1 LNLTNRSGNSLQYRV
16 NNGVPNQLTQFINN
30 FEQKLWMR
38 NDAFF
43 VQEQWTIDR
52 LTLQG
57 ALRYD
62 RSWSWA
68 PPQSMGPERFLP
80 TPLSF
85 EETPVVDAYHDLTPR
100 MAATYDLFGN
110 GKTALK
116 GTLGKYLDAAT
127 TASNYGLSNP
137 TSRIPQNVART
148 WTDADG
154 DFVPDCDLLNP
165 NAQDLRPTGGDACG
179 AYANRNFGTAVFS
192 NTIDPDIL
200 SGWGVRPS
208 DWQIG
213 VSVQHE
219 VLPRVSVEIG
229 YFWRWFQGF
238 TVTDNLA
245 VTAADFD
252 QFSVTAPSDPRLPG
266 GGNYT
271 LSGFYDVK
279 PSLFGVTDNFITYS
293 DKYGEQYQ
301 RFQGVDITASARP
314 RNGLTIQGGVSWG
327 RSTADSCEIRDKVPE
342 IAALNPWCH
351 IVTGQLPQY
360 KTVGSY
366 VIPRVDVQTSVTFT
380 SKPGINVS
388 LFGTPVAGG
397 AFAANYTL
405 PTVAPANN
413 PSAPSVATNTTLGR
427 APAGGVPN
435 ITVNLVEPHSFLGNR
450 VNEMNLRLSKI
461 FRFGR
466 TKANLG
472 IDIYNL
478 LNSAAPLSYNQAF
491 IVNGSWLTPTSV
503 MSARF
508 AKVSM
513 QFDF

>member
-1 LNLTNRSGNSLQYRV
+1 
-16 NNGVPNQLTQFINN
+16 VPNQLTQFINN

-165 NAQDLRPTGGDACG
+165 NAQDLRPIGGDACG
-179 AYANRNFGTAVFS
+179 AYGNRNFGTTVFS

-208 DWQIG
+208 DWRDRRVGAARI
-213 VSVQHE
+213 
-219 VLPRVSVEIG
+219 LPRVAIG
-229 YFWRWFQGF
+229 LATSTGGFRDSPSPITWR
-238 TVTDNLA
+238 
-245 VTAADFD
+245 
-252 QFSVTAPSDPRLPG
+252 S
-266 GGNYT
+266 
-271 LSGFYDVK
+271 
-279 PSLFGVTDNFITYS
+279 
-293 DKYGEQYQ
+293 
-301 RFQGVDITASARP
+301 RP
-314 RNGLTIQGGVSWG
+314 R
-327 RSTADSCEIRDKVPE
+327 
-342 IAALNPWCH
+342 
-351 IVTGQLPQY
+351 
-360 KTVGSY
+360 
-366 VIPRVDVQTSVTFT
+366 TSI
-380 SKPGINVS
+380 S
-388 LFGTPVAGG
+388 
-397 AFAANYTL
+397 
-405 PTVAPANN
+405 
-413 PSAPSVATNTTLGR
+413 SA
-427 APAGGVPN
+427 
-435 ITVNLVEPHSFLGNR
+435 
-450 VNEMNLRLSKI
+450 
-461 FRFGR
+461 
-466 TKANLG
+466 
-472 IDIYNL
+472 
-478 LNSAAPLSYNQAF
+478 
-491 IVNGSWLTPTSV
+491 
-503 MSARF
+503 
-508 AKVSM
+508 
-513 QFDF
+513 

>member
-1 LNLTNRSGNSLQYRV
+1 
-16 NNGVPNQLTQFINN
+16 
-30 FEQKLWMR
+30 
-38 NDAFF
+38 
-43 VQEQWTIDR
+43 
-52 LTLQG
+52 
-57 ALRYD
+57 
-62 RSWSWA
+62 
-68 PPQSMGPERFLP
+68 MGPERFLP

-179 AYANRNFGTAVFS
+179 AYANRNFGTAIFS

-219 VLPRVSVEIG
+219 VLPRVSVEVG

-279 PSLFGVTDNFITYS
+279 PALFGVTDNFITYS

-342 IAALNPWCH
+342 TSRPQPLVPHRHRTAPAVQDGWQLRNPT
-351 IVTGQLPQY
+351 TGRPDQRDVHEQARHPGQPVRDARWRRRPGRQLH
-360 KTVGSY
+360 GGE
-366 VIPRVDVQTSVTFT
+366 RR
-380 SKPGINVS
+380 
-388 LFGTPVAGG
+388 GG
-397 AFAANYTL
+397 AVTRPQPVGERAERDGQPDRATHAARR
-405 PTVAPANN
+405 
-413 PSAPSVATNTTLGR
+413 SCQRDG
-427 APAGGVPN
+427 
-435 ITVNLVEPHSFLGNR
+435 HS
-450 VNEMNLRLSKI
+450 
-461 FRFGR
+461 
-466 TKANLG
+466 
-472 IDIYNL
+472 
-478 LNSAAPLSYNQAF
+478 
-491 IVNGSWLTPTSV
+491 SW
-503 MSARF
+503 
-508 AKVSM
+508 
-513 QFDF
+513 